1 MVAYDK
7 PRTTPDLNLL
17 RLSQLEAQMCTIYL
31 RTLVVAVAVIIASI
45 GVVVAS
51 MSVVIVTLVLMEN
64 VVNLATNLVH
74 KTARLGS

>member
-7 PRTTPDLNLL
+7 PRTIPDLNLL
-17 RLSQLEAQMCTIYL
+17 RLSQLEAQMWTIYL
-31 RTLVVAVAVIIASI
+31 RTLVVAVIIASI

-51 MSVVIVTLVLMEN
+51 ISVVIVTLVLMEN